1 MQTLENRVAEY
12 GKSLIINFS
21 ILVRAA
27 GIYDSANDTILNMAK
42 RLLDDIEIFLEET
55 GDFTVKIIEGSFY
68 IEGIRIKAGL
78 SDIEVLTSLAK
89 EFKKKLIGVFDFK
102 APVTVD
108 DLVQLAYAL
117 NRALDASE
125 VQSILEHKLTH
136 GITIGGPVFLQK
148 EEGIDLKDNYAVAK
162 RSYVKALSSL
172 KSLNDS
178 IKAGRRVKLK
188 RIKRAIQLM
197 VDSILTDEIHL
208 IGFTAARHFEK
219 YSYFHPVNVSILSIL
234 LGQRIGLDRQ
244 YLRALAIAALFHDIG
259 KIEIPPAILDKKGD
273 FTTKERDLIK
283 RHPEDGVRVLLKSF
297 GLSETLILSMLV
309 SLEHHMKF
317 DFSGYPAS
325 PGKRKA
331 NLFSR
336 IVSIADD
343 YDSLLSGKV
352 YERQRLNKTDA
363 LKLMSQ
369 GSGTVYDPLLLKAFM
384 GIFR

>member
-1 MQTLENRVAEY
+1 M
-12 GKSLIINFS
+12 
-21 ILVRAA
+21 
-27 GIYDSANDTILNMAK
+27 
-42 RLLDDIEIFLEET
+42 
-55 GDFTVKIIEGSFY
+55 
-68 IEGIRIKAGL
+68 
-78 SDIEVLTSLAK
+78 
-89 EFKKKLIGVFDFK
+89 
-102 APVTVD
+102 
-108 DLVQLAYAL
+108 
-117 NRALDASE
+117 
-125 VQSILEHKLTH
+125 
-136 GITIGGPVFLQK
+136 
-148 EEGIDLKDNYAVAK
+148 
-162 RSYVKALSSL
+162 
-172 KSLNDS
+172 
-178 IKAGRRVKLK
+178 
-188 RIKRAIQLM
+188 
-197 VDSILTDEIHL
+197 
-208 IGFTAARHFEK
+208 
-219 YSYFHPVNVSILSIL
+219 NVSILSIL

-259 KIEIPPAILDKKGD
+259 KIEIPAAILDKKGD

-343 YDSLLSGKV
+343 YDSLVSGKV
-352 YERQRLNKTDA
+352 YERQRLNTTDA